1 MIAVG
6 QDPDVL
12 AGLEALET
20 DRALALNEG
29 QGGVERESVSAKK
42 KKTGTVGVGSRLQDG
57 LTFISAAHLKG
68 TFLSCPGV
76 RPAGLWPLPS
86 TSTETPV
93 LAVPSASLVGYE
105 YLALCPAALVTLSR
119 ASGGSLS
126 SLRAFSRPE
135 STVKAVPQWKRLI
148 CRPPSLDRNPSAAGG
163 SPPVSAEDPSSR
175 SASPGSRAARW
186 PGGPPSPS
194 KRNCDVSRASTE
206 TMAPA
211 SAPKPI
217 ALKIPPREGWAAEA
231 SEDEASVRQERRTR
245 EMWRERERGGGGGG
259 GRGNTIATA
268 PATAPAKDP
277 TSAKTPRSA
286 PFSTGFRR
294 HGMTA
299 KSVTPWR
306 TPGCSSVSWLP
317 PQNEQSLPSL
327 PRPHSEQASASLWL
341 WYVHLS
347 QAQEI
352 SAESSAALASTTA
365 GVDGAG

>member
-1 MIAVG
+1 MEAMIAVG

-86 TSTETPV
+86 TSTENPV

-105 YLALCPAALVTLSR
+105 YLPLCPAALVTLSR

-245 EMWRERERGGGGGG
+245 EMWRCGEREGLGEGELTRNGAGHGAREGPDQCEDPAKRPVQHGLQAARDDREERDALANSRLLFG
-259 GRGNTIATA
+259 LLA
-268 PATAPAKDP
+268 PAAK
-277 TSAKTPRSA
+277 R
-286 PFSTGFRR
+286 G
-294 HGMTA
+294 
-299 KSVTPWR
+299 V
-306 TPGCSSVSWLP
+306 SSVP
-317 PQNEQSLPSL
+317 PE
-327 PRPHSEQASASLWL
+327 A
-341 WYVHLS
+341 
-347 QAQEI
+347 AQ
-352 SAESSAALASTTA
+352 
-365 GVDGAG
+365 

>member
-29 QGGVERESVSAKK
+29 QGGVERERVSEKE
-42 KKTGTVGVGSRLQDG
+42 KKTGTLGVGSRLQDG

-105 YLALCPAALVTLSR
+105 YLAPCPAALVTLSR

-217 ALKIPPREGWAAEA
+217 ALKIPPREGWAA
-231 SEDEASVRQERRTR
+231 
-245 EMWRERERGGGGGG
+245 
-259 GRGNTIATA
+259 TA

-352 SAESSAALASTTA
+352 SAESSAALTSTTA